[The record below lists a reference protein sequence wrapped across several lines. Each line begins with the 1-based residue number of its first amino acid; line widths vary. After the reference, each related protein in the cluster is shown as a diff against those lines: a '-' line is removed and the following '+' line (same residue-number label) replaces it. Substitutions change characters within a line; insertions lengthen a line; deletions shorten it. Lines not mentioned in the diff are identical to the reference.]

1 MKKKKQSEENGK
13 SSGGVD
19 PKSKSDR
26 DYFRVDAHLHL
37 ISGQV
42 PHDERANIRSKVL
55 PSTSVSTWS
64 PETLK
69 RVDISGAGIAFE
81 SDEFYKL
88 GDIVGLILMFK
99 NDWGEPIL
107 VYGEVVRVE
116 PYRRYCRV
124 ALKYVAMDER
134 IRSMIVRFV
143 SEREREIISERR
155 VGWL

>member
-1 MKKKKQSEENGK
+1 MKKKQEQREENGK
-13 SSGGVD
+13 GAGNS
-19 PKSKSDR
+19 KSKSDR
-26 DYFRVDAHLHL
+26 NYFRVDAGIHL
-37 ISGQV
+37 ISGLV
-42 PHDERANIRSKVL
+42 PHGERENIASKVL
-55 PSTSVSTWS
+55 PATSVSSWS

-81 SDEFYKL
+81 SDEFYNL
-88 GDIVGLILMFK
+88 GDIVGLIIMFK
-99 NDWGEPIL
+99 KDWVGPLL

-143 SEREREIISERR
+143 SEREREILAERR